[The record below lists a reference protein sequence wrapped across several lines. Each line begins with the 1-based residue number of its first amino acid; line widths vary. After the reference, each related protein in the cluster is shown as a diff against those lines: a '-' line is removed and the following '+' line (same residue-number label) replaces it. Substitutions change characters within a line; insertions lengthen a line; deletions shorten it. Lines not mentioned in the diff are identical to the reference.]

1 MNNLLHNLR
10 QSLVNA
16 TNPLFLIAIIFM
28 LTLSSCTKSEDAV
41 NQPKFLSKLV
51 EVAAD
56 NSVKATT
63 FIYDGNK
70 IVSTDSADK
79 HATYIYTND
88 LITQIVLLDKVTLL
102 QSVLNY
108 SYANGML
115 VKVVSSDHYEINF
128 THNEDG
134 SVSYEKHTTDANN
147 NIITLYS
154 GTMTFQNGNLIEDE
168 RTNGG
173 TPTNIVSKSIMTY
186 QYDAKTNPMQN
197 IIGYSKLLDTF
208 KSISIN
214 NVTKTMVESRLEY
227 LDTNQISSSDVLY
240 VSVNQYDT
248 DGYPATIT
256 SGTTFFGEQSSNHIK
271 TQLFY

>member
-16 TNPLFLIAIIFM
+16 TNPLFLIAIIFL
-28 LTLSSCTKSEDAV
+28 LTFSSCTKSEDAV
-41 NQPKFLSKLV
+41 NQPKLLSKLV
-51 EVAAD
+51 EVASD

-79 HATYIYTND
+79 HAIYIYNND
-88 LITQIVLLDKVTLL
+88 LITQIVILDKVTLL

-108 SYANGML
+108 SYTNEML

-168 RTNGG
+168 RTLGG
-173 TPTNIVSKSIMTY
+173 TPANIVSKSIMTY

-214 NVTKTMVESRLEY
+214 NVTKTQVESRLEY

-240 VSVNQYDT
+240 VSVNQYDA

>member
-1 MNNLLHNLR
+1 MNNLQHNLR
-10 QSLVNA
+10 QSLVNS
-16 TNPLFLIAIIFM
+16 TNPLFLIAIIF
-28 LTLSSCTKSEDAV
+28 LLALSSCSKSEDAV
-41 NQPKFLSKLV
+41 SQPKLLSKIV
-51 EVAAD
+51 EVATD
-56 NSVKATT
+56 NSTTATT
-63 FIYDGNK
+63 FTYEGTK

-88 LITQIVLLDKVTLL
+88 VITQIVILDKVTLL

-108 SYANGML
+108 SYTNGML
-115 VKVVSSDHYEINF
+115 VKVVSSDHYVMTF

-134 SVSYEKHTTDANN
+134 SVSYEKHTIDLNN

-154 GTMTFQNGNLIEDE
+154 GKMTFQNGNLIEDE
-168 RTNGG
+168 RTLGG
-173 TPTNIVSKSIMTY
+173 TPANIVSKSIMTY

-208 KSISIN
+208 KSISAN
-214 NVTKTMVESRLEY
+214 NVTKTQVESRMEY

-240 VSVNQYDT
+240 VSVNQYDS

-256 SGTTFFGEQSSNHIK
+256 SGTTFFGVQSSNHIK

>member
-16 TNPLFLIAIIFM
+16 TNPLFLIAIIFL

-41 NQPKFLSKLV
+41 NQPKLLSKLV
-51 EVAAD
+51 EVASD

-79 HATYIYTND
+79 HATYIYTNN
-88 LITQIVLLDKVTLL
+88 LITQIVILDKVTLL

-108 SYANGML
+108 SYTNGML

-168 RTNGG
+168 RSNGG
-173 TPTNIVSKSIMTY
+173 TPANIVSKSIMTY

-214 NVTKTMVESRLEY
+214 NVTKTQVESRLEY

-240 VSVNQYDT
+240 VSVNQYDA